1 MQELIWYVECY
12 GAWVGGGFV
21 IGFWFAMR
29 RYDNADPLANNN

>member
-21 IGFWFAMR
+21 IGFWFAMWR
-29 RYDNADPLANNN
+29 LNDASSFSN